1 MNANAV
7 EQTKPNDYF
16 GFVADVNTILLE
28 RAGVSYA
35 EVVRSIHPGSD
46 APKHAFDGGVAPAD
60 FVSGI
65 IADERFLENGGQRT
79 TASVRNHNLIMAA
92 IAEFVYETPG
102 WHRGADGRYF
112 SQTEDNTL
120 TIRPV
125 ADEEGR
131 YGFGVEVWDGTSNV
145 HVSATT
151 TDMGAPIARFAG
163 YDIAEPIDQAQ
174 EHIASA
180 KNFHL

>member
-1 MNANAV
+1 MNAAAIKN
-7 EQTKPNDYF
+7 EMPDNYF
-16 GFVADVNTILLE
+16 GFVADVNTILLA

-46 APKHAFDGGVAPAD
+46 APKHAFEGGVSPSD

-65 IADERFLENGGQRT
+65 IADETFLEIESDHS
-79 TASVRNHNLIMAA
+79 AADVRGHNMAMAA

-102 WHRGADGRYF
+102 WHRTSDSTYF
-112 SQTEDNTL
+112 SHTEDSTL

-125 ADEEGR
+125 ANAGR
-131 YGFGVEVWDGTSNV
+131 YGFGVELWEGISSD
-145 HVSATT
+145 HDSAITP
-151 TDMGAPIARFAG
+151 DMGSPIARFAG
-163 YDIAEPIDQAQ
+163 YDIDDPIKQAQ

-180 KNFHL
+180 KVFNL